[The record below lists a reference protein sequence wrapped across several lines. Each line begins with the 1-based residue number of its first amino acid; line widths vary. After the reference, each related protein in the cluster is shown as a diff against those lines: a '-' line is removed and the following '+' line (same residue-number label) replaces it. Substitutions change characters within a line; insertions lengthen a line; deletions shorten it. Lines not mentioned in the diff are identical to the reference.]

1 MPDQLR
7 LEQAVLLGACPVQSK
22 TSAAASKTHR
32 VRPAEPAD
40 APADRDLPLER
51 VQELAPVALLPAE
64 VAVHPVAPVHPVEV
78 AVRPAEV
85 AANKVALDHLVEA
98 ADPPVLEGLAHARLQ
113 AAAEAVQKKV

>member
-1 MPDQLR
+1 
-7 LEQAVLLGACPVQSK
+7 
-22 TSAAASKTHR
+22 
-32 VRPAEPAD
+32 
-40 APADRDLPLER
+40 
-51 VQELAPVALLPAE
+51 VALLLAE
-64 VAVHPVAPVHPVEV
+64 VAAHPVAPVHPVAV